1 MAVSQGREL
10 LILWAGRHQR
20 SEWEDLCGDYRGR
33 VSRSVPVRERFIK
46 SRAAGDGRARLAAEG
61 QALMAAVPDPAW
73 VVALD
78 RTGRGRSSEELAA
91 WLARLRADWPH
102 PVAFVIG
109 SDLGLAKEVLE
120 NARERISLGPL
131 TLPHELARLVLY
143 EQLYRALCIEAG
155 IKYHRQ
161 PLGGS

>member
-1 MAVSQGREL
+1 
-10 LILWAGRHQR
+10 
-20 SEWEDLCGDYRGR
+20 
-33 VSRSVPVRERFIK
+33 
-46 SRAAGDGRARLAAEG
+46 
-61 QALMAAVPDPAW
+61 MAAVPDPAW